1 MVEPESHQ
9 PDFGWARRGSL
20 SGRRDA
26 VWLQEELEE
35 SSGKAAHPAQGLS
48 PVPAGR
54 TGAGAALSH
63 SAQTKAHSRKVLLF

>member
-1 MVEPESHQ
+1 M
-9 PDFGWARRGSL
+9 
-20 SGRRDA
+20 
-26 VWLQEELEE
+26 WLQEELKE
-35 SSGKAAHPAQGLS
+35 SLGKAAHPAQGLS